1 MTFNN
6 HIKTICK
13 KAGQAL
19 CALLKIS
26 NYIDQ
31 FCYCPLVWMFSSGQ
45 SNNLIE
51 KITRKRFKNNKC
63 HSSIRI
69 KNTINQR
76 NCKCL

>member
-31 FCYCPLVWMFSSGQ
+31 NKQ
-45 SNNLIE
+45 NNSAIVL
-51 KITRKRFKNNKC
+51 
-63 HSSIRI
+63 
-69 KNTINQR
+69 
-76 NCKCL
+76 